1 MVTTVDSMKEFS
13 HIDQVMFSDLVQ
25 KAFDADFDE
34 NFPENGTFL
43 KQKRANREYYYYK
56 AYDTSGGSGPTKTSL
71 RYVGPADDPEIVR
84 RVETFERSKVGYRA
98 RRELAAKLRRAG
110 YPSPPH
116 LEGLV
121 VSELAKAGLFR
132 LRATVVGSVAY
143 QTYSGILGV
152 RLPDEL
158 ITTEDVD
165 IAKFYG
171 ISIFID
177 ETMPDLETVLKK
189 VDPTFAPSFSIDE
202 LNLFS
207 GFANARGFKVEFIT
221 PNRGDKD
228 FSNRLTAM
236 PSLGPSV
243 GAQVLRYLDFLIYQP
258 VRSVVLHDAGVP
270 VLVPAPER
278 YAVHKLIVATARN
291 VFSQDKAKKDINQ
304 AGALIQAFGAIK
316 RTSDLGF
323 AWLEAW
329 ERGPRWRRRVGVGAL
344 RLSNESFAILSKGV
358 AEAAKLD
365 GKPAD
370 DYGLENGREG
380 LLARIGNRPATAT
393 PTP

>member
-1 MVTTVDSMKEFS
+1 MKEFS
-13 HIDQVMFSDLVQ
+13 NIDQVMFSDLVQ
-25 KAFDADFDE
+25 KTFDADFDE
-34 NFPENGTFL
+34 NFPANGTFL
-43 KQKRANREYYYYK
+43 KQKRANRDYYYYK
-56 AYDTSGGSGPTKTSL
+56 AYDTSGGDGPTKTSL
-71 RYVGPADDPEIVR
+71 KYVGPADDPEIVR
-84 RVETFERSKVGYRA
+84 RVEAFERTKIGYRT

-121 VSELAKAGLFR
+121 IGELAKAGLFR

-143 QTYSGILGV
+143 QTYSGTLGV
-152 RLPDEL
+152 KLPDEL

-171 ISIFID
+171 ISISID
-177 ETMPDLETVLKK
+177 ETMPDIETVLKK

-202 LNLFS
+202 QTLFS
-207 GFANARGFKVEFIT
+207 GFANAKGFKVEFIT

-228 FSNRLTAM
+228 FSTRLSAM

-243 GAQVLRYLDFLIYQP
+243 GAQVLRYLDFLIHDP
-258 VRSVVLHDAGVP
+258 IRSVVLHDAGVP

-278 YAVHKLIVATARN
+278 YAVHKLIVATLRN

-304 AGALIQAFGAIK
+304 AGALIQAFGTVK
-316 RTSDLGF
+316 RASDLGF

-344 RLSNESFAILSKGV
+344 RLSDESFAILSKGV

-370 DYGLENGREG
+370 EYGLENGKDG
-380 LLARIGNRPATAT
+380 LLARIGNRTPAAV
-393 PTP
+393 PSP